1 MKIIV
6 RVLMFLILLSGCE
19 RYVVEISDVT
29 LSGMYVVD
37 WVTVVED
44 KGNDTISFYENGEIF
59 TDSNLYEPFD
69 TIKTNDFNINFE

>member
-1 MKIIV
+1 MKRIV
-6 RVLMFLILLSGCE
+6 GVLMFLILLSGCE

-44 KGNDTISFYENGEIF
+44 KGNDTISFYENGEVF
-59 TDSNLYEPFD
+59 TDSNLY
-69 TIKTNDFNINFE
+69 